1 MDTPD
6 RRLTS
11 ARERIE
17 DVDRE
22 LIRLLKQRM
31 EAVELVAE
39 HKRDTPEVRLHDPER
54 EAKLAEV
61 WEAEARGL
69 GLSAY
74 HARRI
79 LKEVLTLSRRSQE
92 ATLGPQHPSR
102 TCRVGYQGVSACY
115 SEIAARKLFAHR
127 GKTALDLV
135 GSQGFTEVID
145 SLEEGRLEFAL
156 LPVENT
162 IIGSISEVNGLLATR
177 NVSVVDEEILEVE
190 HCLVGLPG
198 AAIDELRTIR
208 SHPAALQQCQRL
220 LGSLPDAAAEHHFDT
235 AGAAQSVRDAKDPSI
250 GCIASAEAAERFGL
264 EVLRAR
270 VADQPGNWTRFLLL
284 AREPAST
291 SRQLPTKT
299 TVRFAVNHRAG
310 ALADS
315 LTAFARH
322 GVNLVRLE
330 SRPQPQAPWEYLFLA
345 DLDGHR
351 DDANVEAALEELRSH
366 TNHLKVLGSYP
377 SRAVEQADPGANA
390 SAPAP
395 PAVPVE
401 RCSVPAQP
409 AAAPRPTSS
418 PGDDAKF
425 DVAGIPVGGR
435 EFTLI
440 LGPCAVEDAAQ
451 IHDAAAM
458 VKAHGAQLMRGGA
471 FKPRSSP
478 HSFQGLG
485 FEGLDLLAD
494 AGRAVG
500 LPVVTEVLQ
509 PEDVDAIAEKA
520 DVLQIGARNMQNFAL
535 LKKVGRTHRPVL
547 LKRGMSATVKELLQA
562 AEYIRDGGNQRVIL
576 CERGI
581 RTFETATRNTLDV
594 SSVPVLKT
602 MTDLPVIVDPSHAA
616 GVRHLVVPLALAS
629 AAAGADGLIIECHP
643 RPEEALCD
651 KDQALTEKELA
662 QLLAGLPPILES
674 QGRSLRS

>member
-1 MDTPD
+1 MDTPQ

-39 HKRDTPEVRLHDPER
+39 HKRETPEARLHDPER

-61 WEAEARGL
+61 WEAEAQGL

-92 ATLGPQHPSR
+92 ATLGERNTPG
-102 TCRVGYQGVSACY
+102 TCRVGYQGVSASY

-135 GSQGFTEVID
+135 GSPGFTEVID
-145 SLEEGRLEFAL
+145 ALEEGRLDYAL

-235 AGAAQSVRDAKDPSI
+235 AGAAQSVRDARDPSI

-330 SRPQPQAPWEYLFLA
+330 SRPQPQSPWEYLFLA

-351 DDANVEAALEELRSH
+351 DDENVEAALEELRSH

-377 SRAVEQADPGANA
+377 SRAVEQMDPGAKA
-390 SAPAP
+390 SATAP
-395 PAVPVE
+395 PAEPVE
-401 RCSVPAQP
+401 RSSVPAQP
-409 AAAPRPTSS
+409 AAAHRPSAR

-425 DVAGIPVGGR
+425 DVAGVPVGGR

-520 DVLQIGARNMQNFAL
+520 DVLQVGARNMQNFAL
-535 LKKVGRTHRPVL
+535 LKKLGRTHRPVL

-651 KDQALTEKELA
+651 KDQALTEAELA
-662 QLLAGLPPILES
+662 QLLAGLAPILES